1 MVFAWIILAASRAT
15 DSLGALE
22 NLKSIDVYIQ
32 IMMRV
37 SNIRNI
43 LSWPNK
49 ELKNTCYVILKSQL
63 KIATHYAFKGI
74 TLLLKSLQ
82 TWVSVF

>member
-1 MVFAWIILAASRAT
+1 
-15 DSLGALE
+15 
-22 NLKSIDVYIQ
+22 
-32 IMMRV
+32 MRV

-49 ELKNTCYVILKSQL
+49 ELKNTCYVMLKSQL

-82 TWVSVF
+82 TWVSAF